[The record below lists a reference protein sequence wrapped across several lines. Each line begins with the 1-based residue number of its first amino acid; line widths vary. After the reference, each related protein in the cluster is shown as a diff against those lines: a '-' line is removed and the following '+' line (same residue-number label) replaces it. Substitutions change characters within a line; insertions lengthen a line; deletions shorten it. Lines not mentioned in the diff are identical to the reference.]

1 MATLPEGV
9 GLDTSLTYVDR
20 PTNTFM
26 IDWSSR
32 QISGMGSG
40 LAAMR
45 QAVDIILNTE
55 RFRWQIYSPNFGV
68 ELEEMIGEEYDYVTS
83 EIARRVE
90 DAFSTDSRVLS
101 VGNFVFTDQGQG
113 VLKCVFDV
121 STIFGPVQAEVTV

>member
-68 ELEEMIGEEYDYVTS
+68 ELEELIGEEYDYVTS

-113 VLKCVFDV
+113 VIKCVFDV

>member
-68 ELEEMIGEEYDYVTS
+68 ELEELIGKEYDYVAS

>member
-55 RFRWQIYSPNFGV
+55 RFRWQIYSPNCGV
-68 ELEEMIGEEYDYVTS
+68 ELEELIGEEYDYVTS

-90 DAFSTDSRVLS
+90 DAFTIDSRVLS

>member
-68 ELEEMIGEEYDYVTS
+68 ELEELIGEEYDYVTS

-90 DAFSTDSRVLS
+90 DAFTIDSRVLS

>member
-9 GLDTSLTYVDR
+9 GLDTSLKYVDR

-45 QAVDIILNTE
+45 QAVDIIVMADI
-55 RFRWQIYSPNFGV
+55 QS
-68 ELEEMIGEEYDYVTS
+68 
-83 EIARRVE
+83 
-90 DAFSTDSRVLS
+90 
-101 VGNFVFTDQGQG
+101 
-113 VLKCVFDV
+113 
-121 STIFGPVQAEVTV
+121 

>member
-9 GLDTSLTYVDR
+9 GLDTSLMYVDR

-26 IDWSSR
+26 IDWESR
-32 QISGMGSG
+32 RINGMDSG

-45 QAVDIILNTE
+45 QAVDIVLNTE
-55 RFRWQIYSPNFGV
+55 RFRWQIYSPNFGI
-68 ELEEMIGEEYDYVTS
+68 ELEELIGEEYDYVTS

-101 VGNFVFTDQGQG
+101 VGDFIYTDQGHS
-113 VLKCVFDV
+113 LKCSFEVN
-121 STIFGPVQAEVTV
+121 TIFGPVQAEVTV

>member
-32 QISGMGSG
+32 QISGMSSG

-68 ELEEMIGEEYDYVTS
+68 ELEELIGEEYDYVTS

-90 DAFSTDSRVLS
+90 DAFTIDSRVLS

>member
-1 MATLPEGV
+1 
-9 GLDTSLTYVDR
+9 
-20 PTNTFM
+20 M

-32 QISGMGSG
+32 QINGMGSG

-68 ELEEMIGEEYDYVTS
+68 ELEELIGEEYDYVTS
-83 EIARRVE
+83 VIARRVE

>member
-68 ELEEMIGEEYDYVTS
+68 ELEELIGEEYDYVAS

>member
-68 ELEEMIGEEYDYVTS
+68 ELEELIGEEYDYVTS

-121 STIFGPVQAEVTV
+121 STIFGPVQAEVTH

>member
-26 IDWSSR
+26 IDWPSR

-45 QAVDIILNTE
+45 QAVDIIL
-55 RFRWQIYSPNFGV
+55 
-68 ELEEMIGEEYDYVTS
+68 
-83 EIARRVE
+83 
-90 DAFSTDSRVLS
+90 
-101 VGNFVFTDQGQG
+101 
-113 VLKCVFDV
+113 KCVFDV

>member
-20 PTNTFM
+20 PTNTFI
-26 IDWSSR
+26 IDWESKR
-32 QISGMGSG
+32 IIGMDSG

-45 QAVDIILNTE
+45 QAVDIVLNTE
-55 RFRWQIYSPNFGV
+55 RFRWQIYSPNFGI
-68 ELEEMIGEEYDYVTS
+68 ELEELIGEEYDYVTS

-101 VGNFVFTDQGQG
+101 VGDFIYTDQGHST
-113 VLKCVFDV
+113 LKCSSKVN
-121 STIFGPVQAEVTV
+121 TIFGPVQAEVTV

>member
-9 GLDTSLTYVDR
+9 GLDTSLMYVDR

-68 ELEEMIGEEYDYVTS
+68 ELEELIGEEYDYVTS

>member
-9 GLDTSLTYVDR
+9 GLDTSLKYVDR

-83 EIARRVE
+83 EIARRGE
-90 DAFSTDSRVLS
+90 DAFSTDGRVLS
-101 VGNFVFTDQGQG
+101 VGNFVFSDQGQG
-113 VLKCVFDV
+113 ALQCVFDV
-121 STIFGPVQAEVTV
+121 STIFGPIQAEVTV

>member
-1 MATLPEGV
+1 
-9 GLDTSLTYVDR
+9 
-20 PTNTFM
+20 M

-32 QISGMGSG
+32 QINGMGSG

-68 ELEEMIGEEYDYVTS
+68 ELEELIGEEYDYVTS

-121 STIFGPVQAEVTV
+121 NTIFGPVQAEVTV

>member
-68 ELEEMIGEEYDYVTS
+68 ELEELIGEEYDYVTS

>member
-1 MATLPEGV
+1 MVTLPEGV

-32 QISGMGSG
+32 QIGGMDSG

-45 QAVDIILNTE
+45 QAVEIILNTE
-55 RFRWQIYSPNFGV
+55 RFRWQIYGPDFGV
-68 ELEEMIGEEYDYVTS
+68 ELEELIGEEYDYATS

-90 DAFSTDSRVLS
+90 DAFSTDSRILS
-101 VGNFVFTDQGQG
+101 VENFVFTDQGQST
-113 VLKCVFDV
+113 LKCTFDV
-121 STIFGPVQAEVTV
+121 STIFGLVQAEVTA

>member
-55 RFRWQIYSPNFGV
+55 RCRWQIYSPNFGV
-68 ELEEMIGEEYDYVTS
+68 ELEELIGEEYDYVTS

>member
-9 GLDTSLTYVDR
+9 GMDTSLTYVDR

-68 ELEEMIGEEYDYVTS
+68 ELEELIGEEYDYVTS

>member
-9 GLDTSLTYVDR
+9 GLDTSLKYVDR

-83 EIARRVE
+83 EIARRVG
-90 DAFSTDSRVLS
+90 DAFSTDGRVLS

-113 VLKCVFDV
+113 ALQCVFDV
-121 STIFGPVQAEVTV
+121 STIFGPIQAEVTV

>member
-45 QAVDIILNTE
+45 QTVDIILNTE

-68 ELEEMIGEEYDYVTS
+68 ELEELIGEEYDYVTS

>member
-1 MATLPEGV
+1 MPEGV

-68 ELEEMIGEEYDYVTS
+68 ELEELIGEEYDYVTS

>member
-26 IDWSSR
+26 IDWPSR

-68 ELEEMIGEEYDYVTS
+68 ELEELIGEEYDYVTS